1 MPKSSFTIVAVAFAI
16 IAVLLMTA
24 PPMFTLGILILSFN
38 KNFPF
43 VYTLRHLVTFLYYR
57 MILRTPLDPL
67 GGTAS
72 HHMVVLPGDID
83 FQFHMNNS
91 VYNLESEF
99 CRAEWHIR
107 TRFVEHCRS
116 QKWRVSNGGVSFQFL
131 RELRLFEIYRT
142 RTRLIAFDKKWI
154 GLETVFE
161 TGPLASPVTHAVG
174 FCRVVVKESS
184 GSQKGKTV
192 SPEDVFRRIGL
203 EESDVA
209 ALKVEHL
216 RDVKKCLCSY

>member
-1 MPKSSFTIVAVAFAI
+1 LAYPYKVCGTLPLSEMEGEQRRCVVPVLAGVA
-16 IAVLLMTA
+16 
-24 PPMFTLGILILSFN
+24 P
-38 KNFPF
+38 
-43 VYTLRHLVTFLYYR
+43 
-57 MILRTPLDPL
+57 
-67 GGTAS
+67 
-72 HHMVVLPGDID
+72 
-83 FQFHMNNS
+83 Q
-91 VYNLESEF
+91 
-99 CRAEWHIR
+99 
-107 TRFVEHCRS
+107 
-116 QKWRVSNGGVSFQFL
+116 
-131 RELRLFEIYRT
+131 IYRT